1 MKKIYWALGT
11 LIVVVI
17 AVLLF
22 KPETVVVQVAE
33 VRKGQI
39 IQTVEDTALVRA
51 IDTHNLYAPATS
63 GTVVKIPV
71 KIGQA
76 VKRGEVILKMESTA
90 LNKQIDDTRS
100 RLKQIDASIEGTRAA
115 LNRAQLQLADAQDKF
130 VRIQQLF
137 QAGAVSQVEYEK
149 ARLLVETCRQNLNEQ
164 KSMLDRIE
172 AQKAGLNQLLKQL
185 TAEKHQLVVRSPVD
199 GVVLDLPVKNGQIPP
214 PGTLLASIAVPNQ
227 LEIKADILIDDLAGI
242 QTGQKATITA
252 PVLGDKILTGE
263 VKEIYP
269 QAYEKTSALGV
280 IQRRVPVIIS
290 LTDTAN
296 LKPGYEV
303 RVSIE
308 TFRKQN
314 ILVVPRQA
322 VRTIAGGQQ
331 KVMVVVDNRVQHRFI
346 ETGITDGENVEVTSG
361 LSAEEL
367 VILDGSM
374 ELAEGTKVNWE

>member
-1 MKKIYWALGT
+1 
-11 LIVVVI
+11 
-17 AVLLF
+17 
-22 KPETVVVQVAE
+22 
-33 VRKGQI
+33 
-39 IQTVEDTALVRA
+39 
-51 IDTHNLYAPATS
+51 
-63 GTVVKIPV
+63 
-71 KIGQA
+71 
-76 VKRGEVILKMESTA
+76 MESTA

-115 LNRAQLQLADAQDKF
+115 LNRTQLQLADAQDKF